1 MIIIEVLSA
10 LVLIHLIGGLFRHG
24 QHRRRGLRPSLR
36 YTYGRGWW
44 GSVSVG
50 GFRIGHR
57 L

>member
-1 MIIIEVLSA
+1 MIIVAIIAGVVL
-10 LVLIHLIGGLFRHG
+10 LHLIGGLFRHG